1 MQGFWQ
7 CTRPFQDMQFQAGMC
22 YGVVL
27 HDCGTNVMRIPLK
40 VVPGASCDEISGW
53 LGDSLK
59 VRVRAV
65 AEAGKAN
72 AAVTRVVALRL
83 GVPLQTVRI
92 VSGTASAH
100 KVLEVDDLSMAKL
113 RERLACTAD

>member
-1 MQGFWQ
+1 
-7 CTRPFQDMQFQAGMC
+7 
-22 YGVVL
+22 
-27 HDCGTNVMRIPLK
+27 MRIPLK
-40 VVPGASCDEISGW
+40 VVPGSSRDEISGW

-83 GVPLQTVRI
+83 GVPRQAVRI
-92 VSGTASAH
+92 VTGTTSAH
-100 KVLEVDDLSMAKL
+100 KLIEVDDLSMTEL
-113 RERLACTAD
+113 RERLASTAD